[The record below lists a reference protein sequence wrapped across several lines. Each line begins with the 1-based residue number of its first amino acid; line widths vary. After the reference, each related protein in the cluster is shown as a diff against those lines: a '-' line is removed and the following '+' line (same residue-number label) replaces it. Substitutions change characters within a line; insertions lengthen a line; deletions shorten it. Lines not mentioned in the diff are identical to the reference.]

1 MLTDERHQFILQ
13 RLNESG
19 VIKSV
24 DLINHLGCSEST
36 LRRDLAQLES
46 KGLLLRIHGG
56 AKLNATFGAEL
67 TYQEKTVKNSQQKK
81 NIGSYAASLIEKD
94 DVIYLDAGTTTL
106 EMIPFLMDSSIT
118 VVTNGIAHASMLADR
133 QINAYLVGGKLKH
146 STKAMV
152 GAPSQRSLMN
162 YRFTKAFLGVDS
174 IDMKYGCTT
183 PDPEEATMKQLA
195 IERASETYLLADDS
209 KWNKVSFAKICDI
222 SDVAFIT
229 NKISDVHQS
238 YLKQTTILEV
248 D

>member
-1 MLTDERHQFILQ
+1 MLTDERHQYILQ
-13 RLNESG
+13 RLIESG

-24 DLINHLGCSEST
+24 DLIESLGCSEST
-36 LRRDLAQLES
+36 IRRDLAQLES

-56 AKLNATFGAEL
+56 AKLNATFGTEL

-81 NIGSYAASLIEKD
+81 NIGKFAASLLEKN

-106 EMIPFLMDSSIT
+106 EMIPFLSDLSIT

-133 QINAYLVGGKLKH
+133 HIESYLVGGKLKH

-152 GAPSQRSLMN
+152 GAPSQRFLKN
-162 YRFTKAFLGVDS
+162 YQFTKAFLGIDS
-174 IDMKYGCTT
+174 IDMTYGCTT
-183 PDPEEATMKQLA
+183 PDPEEASMKQLA
-195 IERASETYLLADDS
+195 IEQAADTYLLADDS

-222 SDVAFIT
+222 SDVSFIT
-229 NKISDVHQS
+229 NKVSNIHQP
-238 YLKQTTILEV
+238 YLRHTTILEV